1 MLLTNETW
9 QKEETP
15 GQLKLCTNL
24 TQITM
29 IFKVHSLLFTLME
42 TSGKAQ
48 ILSPFL
54 GAEHFHFRFNNI
66 KLPTLEFTSSV
77 SVAGGGFL
85 FQGC

>member
-1 MLLTNETW
+1 
-9 QKEETP
+9 
-15 GQLKLCTNL
+15 
-24 TQITM
+24 M

-42 TSGKAQ
+42 TSGKVQ

-77 SVAGGGFL
+77 SVGMVVSFFRGAEDGLEGVKRRSITLDGFY
-85 FQGC
+85 QVTQATE